1 MTLRDDTAIEVY
13 LKIRSFETSLKKQL
27 PKSTST
33 FQLINTLIL
42 H

>member
-1 MTLRDDTAIEVY
+1 MTLQDDTAIGVY
-13 LKIRSFETSLKKQL
+13 LKIHSFETSLKKQL
-27 PKSTST
+27 PKNTRT

>member
-1 MTLRDDTAIEVY
+1 MTLRDDTAIAVH
-13 LKIRSFETSLKKQL
+13 LKIHSFEISLKNQL
-27 PKSTST
+27 PKSTRT